1 MRWSPSRQCLKW
13 LSALQREGDIIR
25 PYSSPALQ
33 TELAVMA
40 VHHFILVN
48 LRRLSLEGNFTGWDG
63 TTRVFP
69 CAHSFIP
76 LMACYCGKTNTILT
90 AIKRIEG

>member
-1 MRWSPSRQCLKW
+1 MGRR
-13 LSALQREGDIIR
+13 R

-40 VHHFILVN
+40 VYHFILVN
-48 LRRLSLEGNFTGWDG
+48 LRRLSLAGNFSGRDG
-63 TTRVFP
+63 TTRVLP
-69 CAHSFIP
+69 CAHLFIP
-76 LMACYCGKTNTILT
+76 LMACCCGETKTILT

>member
-1 MRWSPSRQCLKW
+1 ML
-13 LSALQREGDIIR
+13 R

-48 LRRLSLEGNFTGWDG
+48 LRRFSLAGSFTARDG
-63 TTRVFP
+63 TTRVLP
-69 CAHSFIP
+69 CAHLFIP
-76 LMACYCGKTNTILT
+76 LMACYCGQTNTFFDCHLMY
-90 AIKRIEG
+90 